1 MQEFM
6 VVNADMDFISLVLVA
21 AALAGVAKCVH
32 GAAGPG
38 PYVLAV
44 LCDGYA
50 PGPVSI
56 LPDSK
61 ILSKK
66 YQAVHHEINQEQAF
80 CRFFK
85 SIHKHQ
91 LKTEF

>member
-1 MQEFM
+1 M
-6 VVNADMDFISLVLVA
+6 VVYADMDFVSLVLVA
-21 AALAGVAKCVH
+21 AGLGGTAQRISGV
-32 GAAGPG
+32 AGPG
-38 PYVLAV
+38 PYILAV
-44 LCDGYA
+44 LSDSYA
-50 PGPVSI
+50 PGPVTI
-56 LPDSK
+56 LSDSK
-61 ILSKK
+61 VLPKE